1 MAQHGLLTM
10 IDSPPKTSRPTY
22 DRDFLK
28 LWAAVSGSLAGT
40 QITGL
45 AIPLIAAVSVGA
57 SPLQMGLLAA
67 AGQAAYLVVSVPA
80 GLFLD
85 RIRRRPVMIVTDVGC
100 ALLLLS
106 IPIASVVG
114 QVGFFQLCVVAAG
127 VGLLGATGE
136 IAHMAYVPSLVPRD
150 RLVGANSKI
159 QASHSVAESA
169 GPGVGGLLVQLLSAP
184 LAILTDAVSYLL
196 SACLISRIDQE
207 ERAPEQL
214 ATGSLRQS
222 VTEGFGALTRHPT
235 LRPIVWTSMAS
246 TLFGSGLM
254 ALYIL
259 YASRELQLSPVV
271 IGLIFA
277 IGGVCAVPGALLAN
291 RAGRRVGVGPAI
303 LWGWVIEAG
312 AWLLIPLA
320 AGPTGWVVLAL
331 AASRALEGFA
341 GTIANIHQWTLRQAL
356 TPDRLQGRVTA
367 SHRFLV
373 YGSGAVGALLGGVL
387 GSLMDLRMAILLCA
401 AGAVLARLAALFTPL
416 QTLRDQPLGAVET

>member
-1 MAQHGLLTM
+1 
-10 IDSPPKTSRPTY
+10 

-28 LWAAVSGSLAGT
+28 LWVAVSGSLAGT

-57 SPLQMGLLAA
+57 SPFQMGMLAA
-67 AGQAAYLVVSVPA
+67 ASQAAYLVVGVPT

-85 RIRRRPVMIVTDVGC
+85 RIRRRPVMIVTDLGC

-114 QVGFFQLCVVAAG
+114 QVGFLQLCVVAAG

-136 IAHMAYVPSLVPRD
+136 IAHMAHVPSLVPRE
-150 RLVGANSKI
+150 RLVSANSKI
-159 QASHSVAESA
+159 QVSHSVAESA
-169 GPGVGGLLVQLLSAP
+169 GPGVGGLLVQVLSAP
-184 LAILTDAVSYLL
+184 LAILTDALSYLV
-196 SACLISRIDQE
+196 SACLISRIEQE
-207 ERAPEQL
+207 ERAPGQP

-222 VTEGFGALTRHPT
+222 VTEGFGVLTRHPL

-259 YASRELQLSPVV
+259 YASRDLELSPVV
-271 IGLIFA
+271 IGLTFA

-303 LWGWVIEAG
+303 LGGWIIEAG

-320 AGPTGWVVLAL
+320 AGPTGWVMLVL
-331 AASRALEGFA
+331 AASRALEGFT
-341 GTIANIHQWTLRQAL
+341 GTIANIHQWTLRQAV

-387 GSLMDLRMAILLCA
+387 GSVMDLRMAILLCA
-401 AGAVLARLAALFTPL
+401 AGAVLARVAALFSPL
-416 QTLRDQPLGAVET
+416 GTLHDQPLGAVDP

>member
-1 MAQHGLLTM
+1 MTQRGLLTM
-10 IDSPPKTSRPTY
+10 TDTAPKASRPTF

-28 LWAAVSGSLAGT
+28 LWVAVSGSLAGT

-57 SPLQMGLLAA
+57 SPFQMGMLAA
-67 AGQAAYLVVSVPA
+67 ASQAAYLVVSVPA
-80 GLFLD
+80 GLFLN
-85 RIRRRPVMIVTDVGC
+85 RIRRRPVMIVTDLGC

-114 QVGFFQLCVVAAG
+114 QVGFLQLCVVAAG

-136 IAHMAYVPSLVPRD
+136 IAHMAYLPSLVSRE
-150 RLVGANSKI
+150 RLVSANSKI
-159 QASHSVAESA
+159 QVSHSVAESA
-169 GPGVGGLLVQLLSAP
+169 GPGVGGLLVQVLSAP
-184 LAILTDAVSYLL
+184 LAILTDALSYLV
-196 SACLISRIDQE
+196 SACLISRIEQE
-207 ERAPEQL
+207 ERAPGQP

-222 VTEGFGALTRHPT
+222 VTEGFGVLTRHPL

-259 YASRELQLSPVV
+259 YASRDLELSPVV
-271 IGLIFA
+271 IGLTFA

-291 RAGRRVGVGPAI
+291 RAGRRVGVGQAI
-303 LWGWVIEAG
+303 LWGWIIEAG

-320 AGPTGWVVLAL
+320 AGPTGWVVLVL
-331 AASRALEGFA
+331 AASRALEGFT
-341 GTIANIHQWTLRQAL
+341 GTIANIHQWTLRQAV

-373 YGSGAVGALLGGVL
+373 YGSGAVGALLGGAL
-387 GSLMDLRMAILLCA
+387 GSVMDLRMAILLCA
-401 AGAVLARLAALFTPL
+401 AGAVLARVTALFSPL
-416 QTLRDQPLGAVET
+416 GTLHDQPLCAVET

>member
-1 MAQHGLLTM
+1 MTQRGLLTM
-10 IDSPPKTSRPTY
+10 TDTASKASRPTF

-28 LWAAVSGSLAGT
+28 LWVAVSGSLAGT

-57 SPLQMGLLAA
+57 SPFQMGMLAA
-67 AGQAAYLVVSVPA
+67 ASQAAYLVVGVPT

-85 RIRRRPVMIVTDVGC
+85 RIRRRPVMIMTDLGC

-114 QVGFFQLCVVAAG
+114 QVGFLQLCVVAAG

-136 IAHMAYVPSLVPRD
+136 IAHMAYLPSLVSRE
-150 RLVGANSKI
+150 RLVSANSKI
-159 QASHSVAESA
+159 QVSHSVAESA
-169 GPGVGGLLVQLLSAP
+169 GPGVGGLLVQVLSAP
-184 LAILTDAVSYLL
+184 LAILTDALSYLV
-196 SACLISRIDQE
+196 SACLISRIEQE
-207 ERAPEQL
+207 ERAPGQP

-222 VTEGFGALTRHPT
+222 VTEGFGVLTRHPL

-259 YASRELQLSPVV
+259 YASRDLELSPVV

-291 RAGRRVGVGPAI
+291 RAERRVGVGPAI
-303 LWGWVIEAG
+303 LWG
-312 AWLLIPLA
+312 
-320 AGPTGWVVLAL
+320 
-331 AASRALEGFA
+331 
-341 GTIANIHQWTLRQAL
+341 
-356 TPDRLQGRVTA
+356 
-367 SHRFLV
+367 
-373 YGSGAVGALLGGVL
+373 
-387 GSLMDLRMAILLCA
+387 
-401 AGAVLARLAALFTPL
+401 
-416 QTLRDQPLGAVET
+416 